1 MKQVVHKASQPRL
14 QPSCPTTCGGTIS
27 TMLPFWKCIRTGQLA
42 VAPIQSCLMWTGNFA
57 DRQCTKSLWKS
68 LPKTPFSSWEGLFW
82 EVQHLPGEQGMMA
95 EKQDSILHRLDEG
108 EKKKKDAPGPGKT
121 KSNYCVI
128 EQWQYTSVTAKNI
141 SPRTVTLICS
151 RLIYSLGFIN
161 IFYEVKGQTDSS
173 CFPSIVCS
181 WSVTQ

>member
-1 MKQVVHKASQPRL
+1 MYSVLCCLENKAAESKQNVRKKKKPNKPILAKMKQVVHKASQPRL

-108 EKKKKDAPGPGKT
+108 EKKKMLQAQEKQNP
-121 KSNYCVI
+121 I
-128 EQWQYTSVTAKNI
+128 
-141 SPRTVTLICS
+141 TV
-151 RLIYSLGFIN
+151 
-161 IFYEVKGQTDSS
+161 
-173 CFPSIVCS
+173 
-181 WSVTQ
+181 W